1 MAQNPVLDKGS
12 PYLPLFNT
20 MIHEFRESGV
30 LDRAFFNNPNFQRP
44 ELQFCSNLNQ
54 FEALHWSSSITPFMI
69 LLFGLG
75 MSVVL
80 LIFEKVDKAR
90 AVTEEEAN
98 NSGVKTIEV
107 KQISKVMNIEAKKKE
122 D

>member
-1 MAQNPVLDKGS
+1 
-12 PYLPLFNT
+12 
-20 MIHEFRESGV
+20 
-30 LDRAFFNNPNFQRP
+30 
-44 ELQFCSNLNQ
+44 
-54 FEALHWSSSITPFMI
+54 MI

-122 D
+122 DWKASES